1 MNDKKMNKKQE
12 HLRFAVAIPGDA
24 DENDLNAKVV
34 SMAFRD
40 SGFEVIYLGA
50 GNTPS
55 QIIKAALQE
64 DVDGIYLSLPD
75 KNNLKL
81 INETL
86 NIAKDL
92 NFIDSNK
99 KYIILGGTELTPE
112 EIDKFKADGL
122 AEIYNIKMKTH
133 EIIES
138 ILTLFQLN

>member
-1 MNDKKMNKKQE
+1 MNDKKMNQKQD

-24 DENDLNAKVV
+24 DQNDLNAKVV

-50 GNTPS
+50 GIKPS

-75 KNNLKL
+75 KNNLNL

-86 NIAKDL
+86 DMAKNS
-92 NFIDSNK
+92 NFIDSHK
-99 KYIILGGTELTPE
+99 KFIILGGIDLTSE

-122 AEIYNIKMKTH
+122 AEIYGVKMKTH
-133 EIIES
+133 EIIKS
-138 ILTLFQLN
+138 ILDLFELN

>member
-1 MNDKKMNKKQE
+1 MNDKKMNQKQE
-12 HLRFAVAIPGDA
+12 HLRFAVAIPGNA

-86 NIAKDL
+86 DIAKDS
-92 NFIDSNK
+92 NFIDSHQK
-99 KYIILGGTELTPE
+99 FIILGGIDLTAE
-112 EIDKFKADGL
+112 EIDKLKSDGL
-122 AEIYNIKMKTH
+122 AEIYDVKMKTH
-133 EIIES
+133 EIIKS
-138 ILTLFQLN
+138 ILNLYELN